1 MIGKCNG
8 LEVEFDENALEDT
21 FVFSEAYAE
30 VRTKYQEAEKERDSY
45 KAKYEA
51 LDKLYRDTFS
61 HGNPAPTQES
71 PVEKIQNAFKEV
83 FGQ

>member
-1 MIGKCNG
+1 MIGKYNG
-8 LEVEFDENALEDT
+8 AEVEFDENALENS
-21 FVFSEAYAE
+21 FVFSEAHTE
-30 VRTKYQEAEKERDSY
+30 VKTKYQEAEKERDSY